1 MCAKTRCTV
10 ALQPRVKYASNGHG
24 DSTRPPPPLSRLT
37 GWPHNVGPFSGHP
50 SGPPSLVPHSGVP
63 GWGAQ
68 ILGRFLA
75 PNPGPLFKARMRPRN
90 STPAD
95 LALSVGPILCTV
107 HAGESRPPV
116 PSQQPGCLSH
126 RPTARTVT
134 MSLPLSLS
142 FGRVA
147 VSTVSK

>member
-1 MCAKTRCTV
+1 MVLCLIMGA
-10 ALQPRVKYASNGHG
+10 N
-24 DSTRPPPPLSRLT
+24 
-37 GWPHNVGPFSGHP
+37 
-50 SGPPSLVPHSGVP
+50 LVPPILGPENDLSFGARFSGVP

-95 LALSVGPILCTV
+95 LALSVGPIPCTV

-126 RPTARTVT
+126 RPSARTVT
-134 MSLPLSLS
+134 MSLP
-142 FGRVA
+142 
-147 VSTVSK
+147 